1 MFEKLKD
8 GEFCPLIQKA
18 CVTHKCKWYKKII
31 GLNPQTGAQIEEYDC
46 AIGMLPI
53 LLIENAAVGRQVSAE
68 INEVKKETAKQKY
81 IILNDA
87 IAESS
92 SAFNRLLPRPSTAND
107 GESRGPNGS
116 ADRG

>member
-68 INEVKKETAKQKY
+68 VNEVKKEAAKQKY

-87 IAESS
+87 IAEMPGRITQILPP
-92 SAFNRLLPRPSTAND
+92 SATDN
-107 GESRGPNGS
+107 GQSRGPNGS